1 MQENLN
7 VPLVAHEADMS
18 RMERTIKRLWLGLLI
33 AMAIIA
39 VSNIAWIV
47 YLSQYDFEGYEVS
60 ADNDGTANYIGNDGD
75 IYNGSESFGAKEK
88 VEEQSAS

>member
-7 VPLVAHEADMS
+7 VPLAAHEADMS

-47 YLSQYDFEGYEVS
+47 YLSQYDFEGYEIS

-75 IYNGSESFGAKEK
+75 IYNGGKSIGEEK
-88 VEEQSAS
+88 NTQEQKSG